1 MNRTKRIILSLPA
14 LLCCIIATART
25 SVTKGEYWLDMQSDS
40 RQAFALT
47 DGIWNIGLDVSDLS
61 PGLHSLALRT
71 GTDDGRW
78 SAVMTRHFIVPQSGS
93 AGGNALAGYEYWV
106 DSKVAERVSGTFSE
120 GGVIDLDLDLAVL
133 TSGLHS
139 ISFRALD
146 GNGGA
151 SPVMTRHFI
160 VPQSGSG
167 IENALAGYE
176 YWLDSRIC
184 ERVSGAFSEG
194 GIIDLDLNMAALAPG
209 LHSISFRALDGN
221 GGVSPVMVKHFIV
234 PDDEGADN
242 IVAYEYWFND
252 RPRKRVS
259 VEAGQAVIID
269 DDIDIAGE
277 EPEKVL
283 ENYRFDAAGRQVIYT
298 HDVLFGLQAFNGAGV
313 GTTAVVDTLKD
324 YETVLDVPFVTLA
337 LEKVNRV
344 PSPTG
349 CLLQGYQFSCQPE
362 DRVYWFVKAGSRYI
376 DFYDAAGNPL
386 AAMTETVGAENA
398 LVITAPT
405 DTIYALAYGAAES
418 DTVDVI
424 RVAQPVEIVFNDSG
438 RTYGDEN
445 PVFTWQTARPDLLVG
460 IPVGRTDAV
469 ATSAVG
475 SYVITLDS
483 ASLVNTMVS
492 VTNGTL
498 TIGKATAVI
507 TANDVEVRQDEEM
520 PELSWTVEGLKNGE
534 TADDVFIVQP
544 VCRTDGTPDSPLG
557 YYVINVGGAEAENY
571 DFVYVAGTLT
581 VSVSSGISDIIDV
594 VPYDIYNLQGVKV
607 RDRSDSLDGLPAG
620 IYIMNRQ
627 KVYIGR

>member
-61 PGLHSLALRT
+61 PGLHSLAVRT

-106 DSKVAERVSGTFSE
+106 DSKVGERVSGTFSE
-120 GGVIDLDLDLAVL
+120 GGVIDLDLDMAVL
-133 TSGLHS
+133 APGLHS

-160 VPQSGSG
+160 VP
-167 IENALAGYE
+167 
-176 YWLDSRIC
+176 
-184 ERVSGAFSEG
+184 
-194 GIIDLDLNMAALAPG
+194 
-209 LHSISFRALDGN
+209 
-221 GGVSPVMVKHFIV
+221 
-234 PDDEGADN
+234 DDEGADI

-277 EPEKVL
+277 EPETVL

-337 LEKVNRV
+337 LEQVNRV
-344 PSPTG
+344 ASPTG
-349 CLLQGYQFSCQPE
+349 CLLQGYQFSCQPG
-362 DRVYWFVKAGSRYI
+362 DMVYWFVKAGSQHI
-376 DFYDAAGNPL
+376 DFYDAAGSPL
-386 AAMTETVGAENA
+386 AAVAETVGTENA

-405 DTIYALAYGAAES
+405 DTIYALVYGAAAA

-424 RVAQPVEIVFNDSG
+424 RVTQPVEIAFDDCG

-445 PVFTWQTARPDLLVG
+445 PTFTYMTARPDLLVG
-460 IPVGRTDAV
+460 TPAGRTDAV

-475 SYVITLDS
+475 SYAITLDS
-483 ASLVNTMVS
+483 TSLANTLVS

-498 TIGKATAVI
+498 VVGKATATVI
-507 TANDVEVRQDEEM
+507 ADDAEVRQDGEM
-520 PELSWTVEGLKNGE
+520 PELTWTVEGLKNGE
-534 TADDVFIVQP
+534 TADDVFLVQP
-544 VCRTDGTPDSPLG
+544 VCQTDGTPDSPLG
-557 YYVINVGGAEAENY
+557 SYVINVSGAQAENY
-571 DFVYVAGTLT
+571 DFVYVSGRLI
-581 VSVSSGISDIIDV
+581 VSVSSGISDITDV
-594 VPYDIYNLQGVKV
+594 APYDIYNLQGVKV

>member
-61 PGLHSLALRT
+61 PGLHSLAVRT

-160 VPQSGSG
+160 VPQTGSAG
-167 IENALAGYE
+167 GNALAGYE
-176 YWLDSRIC
+176 YWVDSKVG
-184 ERVSGAFSEG
+184 ERVSGTFSEG
-194 GIIDLDLNMAALAPG
+194 GVIDLDLDMAALAPG
-209 LHSISFRALDGN
+209 LHSISVRALDGN
-221 GGVSPVMVKHFIV
+221 GGASPVMTRHFIV
-234 PDDEGADN
+234 PDDEGADI

-277 EPEKVL
+277 EPENVL
-283 ENYRFDAAGRQVIYT
+283 ENYRFDAAGRRVIYT
-298 HDVLFGLQAFNGAGV
+298 HDVLFGLQAFNGAGI
-313 GTTAVVDTLKD
+313 GTAAVIDTLKD
-324 YETVLDVPFVTLA
+324 YETVLDVPFATLA
-337 LEKVNRV
+337 LEQVNRV
-344 PSPTG
+344 ASPTG

-362 DRVYWFVKAGSRYI
+362 DRVYWFVKAGSQHI
-376 DFYDAAGNPL
+376 DFYDAAGSPL
-386 AAMTETVGAENA
+386 AAVAETVGTENA

-405 DTIYALAYGAAES
+405 DTIYALVYGAAAA

-424 RVAQPVEIVFNDSG
+424 RVTQPVEIAFDDCG

-445 PVFTWQTARPDLLVG
+445 PTFTYMTARPDLLVG
-460 IPVGRTDAV
+460 TPAGRTDAV

-475 SYVITLDS
+475 SYAITLDS
-483 ASLVNTMVS
+483 TSLANTLVS

-498 TIGKATAVI
+498 VVGKATATVI
-507 TANDVEVRQDEEM
+507 ADDAEVRQDGEM
-520 PELSWTVEGLKNGE
+520 PELTWTVEGLKNGE
-534 TADDVFIVQP
+534 TADDVFLVQP
-544 VCRTDGTPDSPLG
+544 VCQTDGTPDSPLG
-557 YYVINVGGAEAENY
+557 SYVINVSGAQAENY
-571 DFVYVAGTLT
+571 DFVYVSGRLI
-581 VSVSSGISDIIDV
+581 VSVSSGISDITDV
-594 VPYDIYNLQGVKV
+594 APYDIYNLQGVKV

-620 IYIMNRQ
+620 LYIMNRQ